1 MKVEIHKHVSVG
13 VWTWPDLKETEDVCG
28 ICRQDFEC
36 TCPLCWR
43 PGVNCPPMIGVC
55 THAFHKHC
63 IDRWLVQSGNTCPM
77 CRQPFLVADR
87 RRKVHNNNGDGANE
101 TGNTW
106 APSPTADPL
115 APAPTQ
121 ADTNEVEN
129 TFTRTMTG
137 RAARQQEAD
146 GDGDDNIIT
155 NNTPTERSMMSPDSY
170 FLSDSTNMPDDW
182 N

>member
-1 MKVEIHKHVSVG
+1 
-13 VWTWPDLKETEDVCG
+13 
-28 ICRQDFEC
+28 
-36 TCPLCWR
+36 
-43 PGVNCPPMIGVC
+43 
-55 THAFHKHC
+55 
-63 IDRWLVQSGNTCPM
+63 M